1 MGGRGVDIEAS
12 LARKINVPEVRSLA
26 VWAAETSDNRLRL
39 WNLAKSDDRRVSV
52 NALWVMTH
60 LAQSEPEWAASLQ
73 DELIDMVVVES
84 DMAKKRMLLQI
95 LKCQEFDMEN
105 IRTDFLDWCLSEINS
120 ECEPCAVRTFSIY
133 AAFKMCRFYPEL
145 LDELN
150 EHLSMMSHQRLSAGL
165 MSARRRTVEAIGKME
180 SARLP

>member
-105 IRTDFLDWCLSEINS
+105 IRTDFLDWCLSKINS
-120 ECEPCAVRTFSIY
+120 ECEPCAVRTFSIDDV
-133 AAFKMCRFYPEL
+133 A
-145 LDELN
+145 
-150 EHLSMMSHQRLSAGL
+150 S
-165 MSARRRTVEAIGKME
+165 TAIGRTDVRASPYRRSDWKNGKCPVAVKGCL
-180 SARLP
+180 SRWPIFF